1 MNSPIELDGKR
12 YNMTNNITTIE
23 KNTSNITKAFANIII
38 ETKDDINTYMNIA
51 TTLTESAQFARAWV
65 LNLAKLNV
73 FKGVNNE
80 VIKYADEKFGIK
92 RASTLQYIKIAKEY
106 LIDATKSKLCA
117 YYHGDKFIAFL
128 DDEENAPKE
137 EDKANLDIM
146 DFSYT
151 QISVMLSK
159 GYDEVRNLI
168 ESGAVKPTNT
178 VAEIKKALKPTV
190 EATFADNASEANEAE
205 TETNETTSET
215 KKDETV
221 FYIDENGQK
230 HTFEEITYCDT
241 DETVFI
247 KVSDTITF
255 VIKAKLE
262 DLANGETAT
271 VKVARYTK
279 K

>member
-1 MNSPIELDGKR
+1 
-12 YNMTNNITTIE
+12 MTNNITTIE
-23 KNTSNITKAFANIII
+23 KNTSNITKAFANIVI

-137 EDKANLDIM
+137 EDKINLDVI

-159 GYDEVRNLI
+159 GYDEVRSLI
-168 ESGAVKPTNT
+168 ESGKVKPTNT
-178 VAEIKKALKPTV
+178 VAEIKKALKPTI
-190 EATFADNASEANEAE
+190 EATFTDNASEANEAE
-205 TETNETTSET
+205 TSEPTSEA
-215 KKDETV
+215 KKDKTV
-221 FYIDENGQK
+221 WYIDENGQN
-230 HTFEEITYCDT
+230 HTFEEITHCDT
-241 DETVFI
+241 DEAIFI
-247 KVSDTITF
+247 KASDKITF
-255 VIKAKLE
+255 IIKAKLE

>member
-1 MNSPIELDGKR
+1 MNSPIKLDRKVYG
-12 YNMTNNITTIE
+12 MTNNITTIE
-23 KNTSNITKAFANIII
+23 KNTSNITKAFANIVI

-137 EDKANLDIM
+137 EDKINLDVI

-159 GYDEVRNLI
+159 GYDEVRSLI
-168 ESGAVKPTNT
+168 ESGKVKPTNT
-178 VAEIKKALKPTV
+178 VAEIKKALKPTI
-190 EATFADNASEANEAE
+190 EATFTDNASEANEAE
-205 TETNETTSET
+205 TSEPTSEA
-215 KKDETV
+215 KKDKTV
-221 FYIDENGQK
+221 WYIDENGQN
-230 HTFEEITYCDT
+230 HTFEEITHCDT
-241 DETVFI
+241 DEAIFI
-247 KVSDTITF
+247 KASDKITF
-255 VIKAKLE
+255 IIKAKLE

>member
-12 YNMTNNITTIE
+12 YNMTKNITTIE
-23 KNTSNITKAFANIII
+23 RTATGITKAFSNIVI
-38 ETKDDINTYMNIA
+38 ETREDINTYMSIA

-65 LNLAKLNV
+65 LKLAKENV

-106 LIDATKSKLCA
+106 LVDATKSKLCA
-117 YYHGDKFIAFL
+117 YYHGDKFVAFL
-128 DDEENAPKE
+128 DDEENTPKE
-137 EDKANLDIM
+137 EDKTNLDIM

-159 GYDEVRNLI
+159 GYDEVRSLI

-190 EATFADNASEANEAE
+190 EATFTDNASGTDEA
-205 TETNETTSET
+205 TETSEPT
-215 KKDETV
+215 VEAKKDETV
-221 FYIDENGQK
+221 CYIDENGQK
-230 HTFEEITYCDT
+230 HTFEEITHCDT
-241 DETVFI
+241 DESVFL

-255 VIKAKLE
+255 ILKAKLE
-262 DLANGETAT
+262 DLVNGETAT

>member
-1 MNSPIELDGKR
+1 
-12 YNMTNNITTIE
+12 MTNNVTTIE
-23 KNTSNITKAFANIII
+23 KNTSNITKAFANIVI
-38 ETKDDINTYMNIA
+38 ETKDDVNTYMNIA

-117 YYHGDKFIAFL
+117 YYHGDKFVAFL

-137 EDKANLDIM
+137 EDKVNLDII

-159 GYDEVRNLI
+159 GYDEVRSLI
-168 ESGAVKPTNT
+168 ENGVVKPTNT

-190 EATFADNASEANEAE
+190 EATFTDNSGDTTEA
-205 TETNETTSET
+205 TETSETTHET

-221 FYIDENGQK
+221 WYIDENDQK
-230 HTFEEITYCDT
+230 HTFEEITHCDT

-247 KVSDTITF
+247 KASDTITF
-255 VIKAKLE
+255 IIKAKLE
-262 DLANGETAT
+262 DLATSETAT
-271 VKVARYTK
+271 VKVSRYTK

>member
-1 MNSPIELDGKR
+1 
-12 YNMTNNITTIE
+12 MTNNITTIE
-23 KNTSNITKAFANIII
+23 KNTSNITKAFANIVI

-106 LIDATKSKLCA
+106 LVDATKSKLCA
-117 YYHGDKFIAFL
+117 YYHGDKFVAFL

-168 ESGAVKPTNT
+168 ENGAVKPTNT
-178 VAEIKKALKPTV
+178 VNEIKKALKPTV
-190 EATFADNASEANEAE
+190 EATFTDNAGGTDEV
-205 TETNETTSET
+205 TETSEPT
-215 KKDETV
+215 AEVKDETV
-221 FYIDENGQK
+221 WYIDENGQK
-230 HTFEEITYCDT
+230 HTFEEITHCDT
-241 DETVFI
+241 DEAVFL

-255 VIKAKLE
+255 ILKAKLE